1 MAKTTLI
8 VTELGTKDGA
18 KFGKKHPKKTPGVA
32 LHAANMSGLNHLRHV
47 EAGRLTVEDVVTYC
61 QAFINAAIKEE

>member
-1 MAKTTLI
+1 MKTLT

-18 KFGKKHPKKTPGVA
+18 KFAKKYPKKCASVA

-47 EAGRLTVEDVVTYC
+47 EAGRLAVEDVLTYC
-61 QAFINAAIKEE
+61 QAYINEALKE